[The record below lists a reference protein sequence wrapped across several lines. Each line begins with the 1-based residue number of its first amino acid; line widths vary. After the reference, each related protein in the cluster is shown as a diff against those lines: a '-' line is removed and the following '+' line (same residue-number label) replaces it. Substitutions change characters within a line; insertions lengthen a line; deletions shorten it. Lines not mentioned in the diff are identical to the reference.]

1 MGPSTAFTVMVVHTV
16 LGAAP
21 MFRAQIVPEDS
32 QLMITSA
39 SDRTPNETMD
49 IVRTNSMSRECDG
62 FLDEIAKHLF
72 FVYFFV
78 CFFIWHFSLALV
90 FRSHGQVL
98 PFYPLI
104 LKTELFLA
112 LVRFFCFHVP
122 FTVLQRNCKKKIVLA
137 KLQFDNE
144 TTLLRKVSR
153 MRAGV
158 GPPGS

>member
-78 CFFIWHFSLALV
+78 CFLFGT
-90 FRSHGQVL
+90 FRSRWSFEVMV
-98 PFYPLI
+98 
-104 LKTELFLA
+104 KSCLFTH
-112 LVRFFCFHVP
+112 CF
-122 FTVLQRNCKKKIVLA
+122 
-137 KLQFDNE
+137 
-144 TTLLRKVSR
+144 
-153 MRAGV
+153 
-158 GPPGS
+158 